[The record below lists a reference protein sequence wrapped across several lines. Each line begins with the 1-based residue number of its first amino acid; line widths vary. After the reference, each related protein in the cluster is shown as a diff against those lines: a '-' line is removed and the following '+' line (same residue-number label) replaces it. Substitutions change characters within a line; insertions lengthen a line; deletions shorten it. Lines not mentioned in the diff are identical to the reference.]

1 MNPSRI
7 CQDLLKIVDASRC
20 IGLDIDGTITAAPT
34 WFAQLARSVLE
45 SGGRI
50 VVITSRSDVA
60 REETTRELA
69 SYGLQY
75 SALYFL
81 PSIDEGKRLCP
92 HVELDW
98 FSRYLWCKV
107 AIADDCG
114 VSDFVDN
121 DPRVISLLHRYS
133 PQINAWLIT

>member
-1 MNPSRI
+1 MRSARI
-7 CQDLLKIVDASRC
+7 CHELLRIVDASRC

-34 WFAQLARSVLE
+34 QFAHLARSVLAF
-45 SGGRI
+45 GGRI
-50 VVITSRSDVA
+50 AVITSRSDVA
-60 REETTRELA
+60 RGETTRELA

-75 SALYFL
+75 SALHFL
-81 PSIDEGKRLCP
+81 PSIEDGTRLCP
-92 HVELDW
+92 HAELDW

-114 VSDFVDN
+114 VTDFVDD
-121 DPRVISLLHRYS
+121 DPRVISLFRRFS